1 MADPRDT
8 PDPVDSDVDVDDVYG
23 EGGVTPDLL
32 DRRPVVPRT
41 VASLYES
48 RPGLN
53 PTHAV
58 KTFVEAV
65 NLQERYGHLRVVD
78 DLIGLQRRVGDTI
91 ERYTDKLRNAEAR
104 SGTSESARFGIGH
117 FGGERAV
124 VYVVDWS
131 FFAGS
136 LGEVAGEKFVQAAE
150 LAEREGLPLISMGAS
165 SGVRQH
171 ENVLGLVQM
180 QRMAAAANKFQ
191 HTTNRPYVSVLA
203 GQVWGGMSAS
213 AVPVADLIVALEGTD
228 YGFAGRRVIETFE
241 GREVP
246 RGLQS
251 AEANYLD
258 RNVDVLVKDVD
269 ELISFIGQV
278 LTSGRHSHRIKPGD
292 RDGARDEAAVAPGS
306 RTVTAGPEGFSAALW
321 DRQEVEQSVDVPRER
336 RDRDSAS
343 TRDSLMARYNEIAAG
358 AGRLDTEYFLR
369 HVFDAAVP
377 FYNHVRFEDQKAYPS
392 IIAALAS
399 LGGQSFMVIGDQ
411 PSYTISGGYVGKRP
425 ANPSPEDF
433 EYAVRM
439 MTAAER
445 WDLPIVFFTDTLGAM
460 PSMAAERRGQSR
472 AIAQSIKRAASH
484 PYPTISVISGA
495 MGSGGGL
502 ATTPFGRETIMLDS
516 ALGFVSE
523 PRSTASILY
532 SVANPTVEQV
542 GMTLE
547 TMKAS
552 ALDLKAQGLVD
563 TIVHDADEP
572 AETARELRAAITKGY
587 NDQHGLNPRRLRR
600 QADER
605 LRPRT
610 LGKLATVEERHAGS
624 HEEQPQQQHL
634 GADETQRRH
643 LRADEAPQQH
653 RDDHRPDPRHAPEPG
668 LTTE

>member
-1 MADPRDT
+1 MADPRESREPEDH
-8 PDPVDSDVDVDDVYG
+8 DLDVDDVFG

-32 DRRPVVPRT
+32 DRRPVKPRT

-53 PTHAV
+53 PTQAV
-58 KTFVEAV
+58 TRFMEAV
-65 NLQERYGHLRVVD
+65 NLQERFGHLRVVD

-117 FGGERAV
+117 FHGERAV

-191 HTTNRPYVSVLA
+191 HTTNRPYISVLA

-269 ELISFIGQV
+269 ELIDFVGQV
-278 LTSGRHSHRIKPGD
+278 LGSGRTGNRLRVKD
-292 RDGARDEAAVAPGS
+292 ADDALAETGS

-321 DRQEVEQSVDVPRER
+321 ERQEVAEQVELPRDR
-336 RDRDSAS
+336 RDRDSA
-343 TRDSLMARYNEIAAG
+343 TPRDSLMARYNEIAAG
-358 AGRLDTEYFLR
+358 AARLDTEYFLR
-369 HVFDAAVP
+369 HIFDGAVP
-377 FYNHVRFEDQKAYPS
+377 FYNHVRFEDQKTYPS
-392 IIAALAS
+392 IIAALAT
-399 LGGQSFMVIGDQ
+399 LGGSRSWSSVTSRHTRS
-411 PSYTISGGYVGKRP
+411 PGGM
-425 ANPSPEDF
+425 S
-433 EYAVRM
+433 
-439 MTAAER
+439 
-445 WDLPIVFFTDTLGAM
+445 
-460 PSMAAERRGQSR
+460 
-472 AIAQSIKRAASH
+472 
-484 PYPTISVISGA
+484 
-495 MGSGGGL
+495 
-502 ATTPFGRETIMLDS
+502 
-516 ALGFVSE
+516 
-523 PRSTASILY
+523 
-532 SVANPTVEQV
+532 
-542 GMTLE
+542 
-547 TMKAS
+547 AS
-552 ALDLKAQGLVD
+552 ARR
-563 TIVHDADEP
+563 TR
-572 AETARELRAAITKGY
+572 AR
-587 NDQHGLNPRRLRR
+587 
-600 QADER
+600 
-605 LRPRT
+605 RT
-610 LGKLATVEERHAGS
+610 SSMPCA
-624 HEEQPQQQHL
+624 
-634 GADETQRRH
+634 
-643 LRADEAPQQH
+643 
-653 RDDHRPDPRHAPEPG
+653 
-668 LTTE
+668 

>member
-1 MADPRDT
+1 MAAPPEKHHASDTDP
-8 PDPVDSDVDVDDVYG
+8 DVDDVYG
-23 EGGVTPDLL
+23 EGGVTRDLL

-53 PTHAV
+53 PTRAIA
-58 KTFVEAV
+58 TFVESIS
-65 NLQERYGHLRVVD
+65 LQERYGHLRVVD

-104 SGTSESARFGIGH
+104 SGTNESARFGIGD
-117 FGGERAV
+117 FGGQRAV
-124 VYVVDWS
+124 VYVVDWA

-191 HTTNRPYVSVLA
+191 HTTNRPYISVLA

-258 RNVDVLVKDVD
+258 RNVDVLVKDVE
-269 ELISFIGQV
+269 ELVEFIGQV
-278 LTSGRHSHRIKPGD
+278 LSSGRVSHRLREEETLEELAD
-292 RDGARDEAAVAPGS
+292 SGS
-306 RTVTAGPEGFSAALW
+306 REVSAGPEGFSAALW
-321 DRQEVEQSVDVPRER
+321 GRQEVDQRIDVPRAR
-336 RDRDSAS
+336 RDRTSGSPREA
-343 TRDSLMARYNEIAAG
+343 LMARYNEIAAG
-358 AGRLDTEYFLR
+358 AGRLDTEFLLR
-369 HVFDAAVP
+369 HVFDSAVP
-377 FYNHVRFEDQKAYPS
+377 FYNHVRFEDEKAYPS
-392 IIAALAS
+392 IVAALAT
-399 LGGQSFMVIGDQ
+399 LGGQSFVVIGDQ
-411 PSYTISGGYVGKRP
+411 PSYTISGAYVGKRP

-445 WDLPIVFFTDTLGAM
+445 WELPIVFFTDTLGAM

-484 PYPTISVISGA
+484 PFPTVSVITGA

-502 ATTPFGRETIMLDS
+502 ATTPFGRETIMFDS

-523 PRSTASILY
+523 PRSTATILY
-532 SVANPTVEQV
+532 NESNPSLEQV

-563 TIVHDADEP
+563 TIVHDADNP
-572 AETARELRAAITKGY
+572 LATVRELRSAIVKGY
-587 NDQHGLNPRRLRR
+587 NAQHGLNPRRLRR
-600 QADER
+600 QADDR

-610 LGKLATVEERHAGS
+610 LGKLASAEEKAADDGDGS
-624 HEEQPQQQHL
+624 DQH
-634 GADETQRRH
+634 G
-643 LRADEAPQQH
+643 
-653 RDDHRPDPRHAPEPG
+653 
-668 LTTE
+668 

>member
-1 MADPRDT
+1 MAAPPEKHHASDTDP
-8 PDPVDSDVDVDDVYG
+8 DVDDVYG
-23 EGGVTPDLL
+23 EGGVTRDLL

-53 PTHAV
+53 PTRAIA
-58 KTFVEAV
+58 TFVESIS
-65 NLQERYGHLRVVD
+65 LQERYGHLRVVD

-104 SGTSESARFGIGH
+104 SGTNESARFGIGD
-117 FGGERAV
+117 FGGQRAV
-124 VYVVDWS
+124 VYVVDWA

-191 HTTNRPYVSVLA
+191 HTTNRPYISVLA

-258 RNVDVLVKDVD
+258 RNVDVLVKGVE
-269 ELISFIGQV
+269 ELVEFIGQV
-278 LTSGRHSHRIKPGD
+278 LSSGRVSHRLREEETLEELAD
-292 RDGARDEAAVAPGS
+292 SGS
-306 RTVTAGPEGFSAALW
+306 REVSAGPEGFSAALW
-321 DRQEVEQSVDVPRER
+321 GRQEVDQRIDVPRAR
-336 RDRDSAS
+336 RDRTSGSPREA
-343 TRDSLMARYNEIAAG
+343 LMARYNEIAAG
-358 AGRLDTEYFLR
+358 AGRLDTEFLLR
-369 HVFDAAVP
+369 HVFDSAVP
-377 FYNHVRFEDQKAYPS
+377 FYNHVRFEDEKAYPS
-392 IIAALAS
+392 IVAALAT
-399 LGGQSFMVIGDQ
+399 LGGQSFVVIGDQ
-411 PSYTISGGYVGKRP
+411 PSYTISGAYVGKRP

-445 WDLPIVFFTDTLGAM
+445 WELPIVFFTDTLGAM

-484 PYPTISVISGA
+484 PFPTVSVITGA

-502 ATTPFGRETIMLDS
+502 ATTPFGRETIMFDS

-523 PRSTASILY
+523 PRSTATILY
-532 SVANPTVEQV
+532 NESNPSLEQV

-563 TIVHDADEP
+563 TIVHDADNP
-572 AETARELRAAITKGY
+572 LATVRELRSAIVKGY
-587 NDQHGLNPRRLRR
+587 NAQHGLNPRRLRR
-600 QADER
+600 QADDR

-610 LGKLATVEERHAGS
+610 LGKLAAEEKAADDGDGS
-624 HEEQPQQQHL
+624 DQH
-634 GADETQRRH
+634 G
-643 LRADEAPQQH
+643 
-653 RDDHRPDPRHAPEPG
+653 
-668 LTTE
+668 

>member
-1 MADPRDT
+1 MAEPRHT
-8 PDPVDSDVDVDDVYG
+8 PDPADSDLDVDDVYG

-41 VASLYES
+41 VASLYET

-53 PTHAV
+53 PTQAV
-58 KTFVEAV
+58 TTFLDAV
-65 NLQERYGHLRVVD
+65 NLQERFGHLRVVD

-104 SGTSESARFGIGH
+104 SGNSESARFGIGH
-117 FGGERAV
+117 FGRERAV

-191 HTTNRPYVSVLA
+191 HTTNRPYISVLA

-258 RNVDVLVKDVD
+258 RNVDVLVKDVE
-269 ELISFIGQV
+269 ELIAFVGQV
-278 LTSGRHSHRIKPGD
+278 LASGRTSHRLKADD
-292 RDGARDEAAVAPGS
+292 RAEHSAEKGS
-306 RTVTAGPEGFSAALW
+306 RTMTAGPEGFSAALW
-321 DRQEVEQSVDVPRER
+321 DRQEVEESVDIPRER
-336 RDRDSAS
+336 RDRDSTS

-358 AGRLDTEYFLR
+358 AGRLDTEFFLR
-369 HVFDAAVP
+369 HVFDSAVP

-392 IIAALAS
+392 IIAALAT
-399 LGGQSFMVIGDQ
+399 LRGQSFMVIGDQ
-411 PSYTISGGYVGKRP
+411 PSYAISGGYVGKRP

-472 AIAQSIKRAASH
+472 AIAQSIKQAASH
-484 PYPTISVISGA
+484 PFPTISVISGA

-532 SVANPTVEQV
+532 SVANPSVEQV

-563 TIVHDADEP
+563 TIVHDADDPE
-572 AETARELRAAITKGY
+572 ATARELRTAIIKGY
-587 NDQHGLNPRRLRR
+587 NAQHGLNPRRLRR
-600 QADER
+600 QADDR

-610 LGKLATVEERHAGS
+610 LGKLATTGERNA
-624 HEEQPQQQHL
+624 HEEQPQQQHRS
-634 GADETQRRH
+634 ADEQDST
-643 LRADEAPQQH
+643 
-653 RDDHRPDPRHAPEPG
+653 APEQPDRATSDVAPPAEAG
-668 LTTE
+668 LEPQHEDPAVEEHSG